1 MFLQLRK
8 LGSWAFPFAKG
19 DPVQHSLRYLSMCA
33 RNRRTTLKTLLPV
46 LRSIPLF
53 AAIVSACLVM
63 PQVAQASGE
72 AYSAQDIQSMI
83 IGKRIYLATPMGG
96 EFPLNYRKNGVV
108 DGSGE
113 ALGLGRFVKPE
124 DTGKWWIKGDRLCQ
138 QFQTWYKGAP
148 MCFELYKTGSKT
160 LRWVRDNGQV
170 GTARIGDGI

>member
-1 MFLQLRK
+1 M
-8 LGSWAFPFAKG
+8 
-19 DPVQHSLRYLSMCA
+19 
-33 RNRRTTLKTLLPV
+33 TLKTLFPI
-46 LRSIPLF
+46 LRAKLLF
-53 AAIVSACLVM
+53 AVVVSTGLALPLSV
-63 PQVAQASGE
+63 QASE
-72 AYSAQDIQSMI
+72 QSYSANEIQSMI

-113 ALGLGRFVKPE
+113 ALGLGRFVKPN

-170 GTARIGDGI
+170 GTARIGDNI